1 MKNNYYVYK
10 HTSPSEKVYIG
21 ITCNSINRRWQ
32 NGYGYKRQEY
42 FYRAIKKYGWDNF
55 RHEILF
61 ENLTKE
67 EAEQK
72 EVELIQHYKSNQ
84 REYGYNIAIGGLV
97 NFGYRLSEE
106 TKRKISNAHKGKK
119 LSEEQREKMRVPH
132 KLNDAKSKPVL
143 CVETNIVYKSSM
155 DAQRMTGIDNYSIN
169 RVCNHKKH
177 RKTAGGF
184 HWEFI

>member
-1 MKNNYYVYK
+1 MENNYCVYK

-21 ITCNSINRRWQ
+21 ITSNSINRRWQ
-32 NGYGYKRQEY
+32 NGCGYKRQGY
-42 FYRAIKKYGWDNF
+42 FYRAIEKYGWDNF

-61 ENLTKE
+61 KNLTKE

-72 EVELIQHYKSNQ
+72 EVELIEYYKSNQ
-84 REYGYNIAIGGLV
+84 REYGYNIATGGLV
-97 NFGYRLSEE
+97 NSGYSLSEE

-143 CVETNIVYKSSM
+143 CIETNTVYKSSM
-155 DAQRMTGIDNYSIN
+155 DAQRMTGIDNSKIN
-169 RVCNHKKH
+169 AVCNHKPH

-184 HWEFI
+184 HWEFA